1 VPAPK
6 PFVLKILISKFFEN
20 YILRAPFFETRA
32 GHGFRGYRKK
42 KIHPESASRANSA
55 QMGE

>member
-20 YILRAPFFETRA
+20 HILRGPFFETRA
-32 GHGFRGYRKK
+32 GQGFQRYCKK
-42 KIHPESASRANSA
+42 KVIRESASKADPA